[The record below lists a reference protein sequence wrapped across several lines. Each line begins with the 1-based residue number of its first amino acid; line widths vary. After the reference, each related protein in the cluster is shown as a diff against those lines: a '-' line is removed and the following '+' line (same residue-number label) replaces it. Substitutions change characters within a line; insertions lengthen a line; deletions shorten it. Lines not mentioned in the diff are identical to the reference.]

1 MKQSEFRKYPD
12 LTDEEMIL
20 LFQSKEDMEIL
31 GSLYNRYLAMMMG
44 LCLKYL
50 NRQDAAEDAVMEIF
64 EILHR
69 RLPNHQV
76 ENFSAWLYRLASNH
90 CLDILRKQQRTLA
103 QNVQIMQSV
112 KDERHNDDWLVD
124 EVKEKEAVL
133 TKMEKCLEQLNDN
146 QKMSIQLFYL
156 KKQSYEDVSKKLG
169 ATWAQTRSY
178 IQNGRRNMK
187 KCMEKN
193 ESN

>member
-1 MKQSEFRKYPD
+1 MKQSEFRRYPD
-12 LTDEEMIL
+12 LTDEEMVVL
-20 LFQSKEDMEIL
+20 VQDKKDMEIL
-31 GSLYNRYLAMMMG
+31 GSLYNRYLLMMMS

-50 NRQDAAEDAVMEIF
+50 NHQDAAEDAVMEIF

-103 QNVQIMQSV
+103 KDVQIMQSV

-124 EVKEKEAVL
+124 EVQEKEAVL
-133 TKMEKCLEQLNDN
+133 TKMEKCLEQLNDK

>member
-1 MKQSEFRKYPD
+1 MKQGEFRRYPN
-12 LTDEEMIL
+12 LTDEEMVV
-20 LFQSKEDMEIL
+20 LFQDMKDMEIL
-31 GSLYNRYLAMMMG
+31 GSLYNRYLLMMMG

-50 NRQDAAEDAVMEIF
+50 NHQDAAEDAVMEIF

-90 CLDILRKQQRTLA
+90 CLDILRKQQRDLA
-103 QNVQIMQSV
+103 HNVQIMQSV
-112 KDERHNDDWLVD
+112 KDERHTDNWLMD
-124 EVKEKEAVL
+124 EVQEKEAVL
-133 TKMEKCLEQLNDN
+133 ARMENCLGQLNEK
-146 QKMSIQLFYL
+146 QKLSIELFYL
-156 KKQSYEDVSKKLG
+156 KKQSYEQVSKKLG

-187 KCMEKN
+187 KCMEQN

>member
-1 MKQSEFRKYPD
+1 MKQSEFRRYPD
-12 LTDEEMIL
+12 LTDEEMVVL
-20 LFQSKEDMEIL
+20 VQDKKDMEIL
-31 GSLYNRYLAMMMG
+31 GSLYNRYLLMMMG

-50 NRQDAAEDAVMEIF
+50 NHQDAAEDAVMEIF

-103 QNVQIMQSV
+103 KDVQIMQSV

-124 EVKEKEAVL
+124 EVQEKEAVL
-133 TKMEKCLEQLNDN
+133 TKMEKCLEQLNDK